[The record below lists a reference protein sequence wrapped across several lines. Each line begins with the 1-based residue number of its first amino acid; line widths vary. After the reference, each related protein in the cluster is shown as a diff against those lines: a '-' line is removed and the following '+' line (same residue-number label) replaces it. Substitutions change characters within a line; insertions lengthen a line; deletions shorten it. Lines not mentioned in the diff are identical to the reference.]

1 MLEFLKY
8 ISKLRGCD
16 NMKSSRIPGFYKK
29 SIKQRLNIVKDFAEL
44 SDEDIRVLTTN
55 SSGVDMNVMDKLVEN
70 VIGCMPLPLGIAT
83 NFLINGKDYMIPMAI
98 EETSIIA
105 GASHGAK
112 IIRESGGITSIAPN
126 SLMIG
131 QIQVTN
137 TSAPHAASIKIL
149 NKKEEIIKEGN
160 KVDPVLVSLG
170 GGLKDIETIVLDTE
184 IGKMI
189 DVHLIIDVRDAMGAN
204 AINNIAEKVA
214 PIIEQITGGKVCLKI
229 LSNLADKRLVK
240 ATATIKKETIGE
252 EAIDR
257 IIKAYQFANAT
268 PYRAAT
274 HNKGVMNG
282 VSALAL
288 ATGNDFRALEAG
300 VHSYA
305 ARSGQY
311 KPISIWEKDAEGNL
325 VGSIEFPAVVGI
337 IGGVSKLHPVA
348 RIAMKILNVKS
359 ASELGAIFGALGL
372 VQNYVILKELA
383 TVGIQKGHMSLHAK
397 NIAMMAG
404 ASGELV
410 DKIAKKMVKENCIR
424 LDMAQKF
431 LKEMS

>member
-1 MLEFLKY
+1 
-8 ISKLRGCD
+8 
-16 NMKSSRIPGFYKK
+16 MKSSRAPGFYKK
-29 SIKQRLNIVKDFAEL
+29 SIKERLDIVKDFAEL

-55 SSGVDMNVMDKLVEN
+55 SSGVDMNIMDKLVEN

-98 EETSIIA
+98 DETSVIA

-112 IIRESGGITSIAPN
+112 IIRESGGIIAIAPD

-131 QIQVTN
+131 QIQVTDI
-137 TSAPHAASIKIL
+137 SAPYAASIKIL

-170 GGLKDIETIVLDTE
+170 GGLKDIETIILDTE

-204 AINNIAEKVA
+204 AINSIAEKIA
-214 PIIEQITGGKVCLKI
+214 PIIEAITGGKVCLKI

-240 ATATIKKETIGE
+240 ATVTIKKEIIGE
-252 EAIDR
+252 EAIDG
-257 IIKAYQFANAT
+257 IVKAYQFANAT

-325 VGSIEFPAVVGI
+325 TGSIEFPAVVGI
-337 IGGVSKLHPVA
+337 VGGVSKLHPVA
-348 RIAMKILNVKS
+348 RVALKVLNVKS
-359 ASELGAIFGALGL
+359 ASELGTVFGALGL

-410 DKIAKKMVKENCIR
+410 DKIAEKMVKENCIR

>member
-1 MLEFLKY
+1 
-8 ISKLRGCD
+8 
-16 NMKSSRIPGFYKK
+16 MKSSRVPGFYKK
-29 SIKQRLNIVKDFAEL
+29 SIKERLDIVKDFAEL

-55 SSGVDMNVMDKLVEN
+55 SSGVDMNIMDKLVEN
-70 VIGCMPLPLGIAT
+70 VVGCMPLPLGIAT

-98 EETSIIA
+98 DETSVIA

-112 IIRESGGITSIAPN
+112 IIRESGGIIAIAPD

-131 QIQVTN
+131 QIQVTD
-137 TSAPHAASIKIL
+137 TSAPYAASIKIL

-170 GGLKDIETIVLDTE
+170 GGLKDIETIILDTE

-204 AINNIAEKVA
+204 AINSIAEKIA
-214 PIIEQITGGKVCLKI
+214 PIIEEITDGKVCLKI

-240 ATATIKKETIGE
+240 ATVTIKKEIIGE
-252 EAIDR
+252 EAVDGIV
-257 IIKAYQFANAT
+257 KAYQFANAT

-300 VHSYA
+300 VHSYT

-325 VGSIEFPAVVGI
+325 AGSIEFPAVVGI

-348 RIAMKILNVKS
+348 RVALKILNVKS
-359 ASELGAIFGALGL
+359 ASELGTVFGALGL

-410 DKIAKKMVKENCIR
+410 DKIAEKMVKENCIR

-431 LKEMS
+431 LKEIS

>member
-1 MLEFLKY
+1 MKTSK
-8 ISKLRGCD
+8 IS
-16 NMKSSRIPGFYKK
+16 GFYKK
-29 SIKQRLNIVKDFAEL
+29 SIKERLDIVKDFAEL
-44 SDEDIRVLTTN
+44 SDEDIKVLTTN
-55 SSGVDMNVMDKLVEN
+55 SSGVDMDIMDQLVEN

-98 EETSIIA
+98 DETSVIA

-112 IIRESGGITSIAPN
+112 IIRESGGIIAIAPD

-137 TSAPHAASIKIL
+137 TSAPYSASVKIL
-149 NKKEEIIKEGN
+149 NKKKEIIQEAN
-160 KVDPVLVSLG
+160 KVDPILVSLG
-170 GGLKDIETIVLDTE
+170 GGLKDIETTVLDTE

-189 DVHLIIDVRDAMGAN
+189 DVHLIIDVCDAMGAN
-204 AINNIAEKVA
+204 AINSIAEKIA
-214 PIIEQITGGKVCLKI
+214 PIIEVITGGKVCLKI

-240 ATATIKKETIGE
+240 AIVTIKKDIIGE
-252 EAIDR
+252 KAVDGIV
-257 IIKAYQFANAT
+257 KAYQFANAT

-311 KPISIWEKDAEGNL
+311 KPISIWEKDAESNL
-325 VGSIEFPAVVGI
+325 AGSIEFPAVVGI
-337 IGGVSKLHPVA
+337 VGGVSKLHPVA
-348 RIAMKILNVKS
+348 RVALKILNVKS
-359 ASELGAIFGALGL
+359 ASELGTVFGALGL

-410 DKIAKKMVKENCIR
+410 DQIAEKMVKENCIR

-431 LKEMS
+431 LKEISR

>member
-1 MLEFLKY
+1 MKTSK
-8 ISKLRGCD
+8 IS
-16 NMKSSRIPGFYKK
+16 GFYKK
-29 SIKQRLNIVKDFAEL
+29 SIKERLDIVKDFAEL
-44 SDEDIRVLTTN
+44 SDEDIKVLTTN
-55 SSGVDMNVMDKLVEN
+55 SSGVDMDIMDQLVEN

-98 EETSIIA
+98 DETSVIA

-112 IIRESGGITSIAPN
+112 IIRESGGIIAIAPD

-137 TSAPHAASIKIL
+137 TSAPYAASVKIL
-149 NKKEEIIKEGN
+149 NKKKEIIQEAN
-160 KVDPVLVSLG
+160 KVDPILVSLG
-170 GGLKDIETIVLDTE
+170 GGLKDIETTVLDTE

-204 AINNIAEKVA
+204 AINSIAEKIA
-214 PIIEQITGGKVCLKI
+214 PIFEEITGGKVCLKI
-229 LSNLADKRLVK
+229 LSNLADRRLVK
-240 ATATIKKETIGE
+240 AIVTIKKEIIGE
-252 EAIDR
+252 EAVDGIV
-257 IIKAYQFANAT
+257 KAYQFANAT

-300 VHSYA
+300 VHSYT

-311 KPISIWEKDAEGNL
+311 KPISIWEKDAENNL
-325 VGSIEFPAVVGI
+325 AGSIEFPAVVGI
-337 IGGVSKLHPVA
+337 VGGVSKLHPVA
-348 RIAMKILNVKS
+348 RVALKILNVKS
-359 ASELGAIFGALGL
+359 ASELGTVFGALGL

-410 DKIAKKMVKENCIR
+410 DQIAEKMVKENCIR

-431 LKEMS
+431 LKEISR

>member
-1 MLEFLKY
+1 MKTSK
-8 ISKLRGCD
+8 IS
-16 NMKSSRIPGFYKK
+16 GFYKK
-29 SIKQRLNIVKDFAEL
+29 SIKERLDIVKDFAEL

-55 SSGVDMNVMDKLVEN
+55 SSGVDMDIMDQLVEN

-98 EETSIIA
+98 DETSVIA

-112 IIRESGGITSIAPN
+112 IIRESGGIIAIAPD

-137 TSAPHAASIKIL
+137 TSAPYAASVKIL
-149 NKKEEIIKEGN
+149 QKKEEIIKEAN
-160 KVDPVLVSLG
+160 KVDPILVSLG
-170 GGLKDIETIVLDTE
+170 GGLKDIETTILDTE

-204 AINNIAEKVA
+204 AINSIAEKIA
-214 PIIEQITGGKVCLKI
+214 PIFEEITGGKVCLKI

-240 ATATIKKETIGE
+240 AIVTIKKEIIGE
-252 EAIDR
+252 EAVDGIV
-257 IIKAYQFANAT
+257 KAYQFANAT

-311 KPISIWEKDAEGNL
+311 KPISIWEKDAKSNL
-325 VGSIEFPAVVGI
+325 TGSIEFPAVVGI
-337 IGGVSKLHPVA
+337 VGGVSKLHPVA
-348 RIAMKILNVKS
+348 RVALKILNVKS
-359 ASELGAIFGALGL
+359 ASELGTVFGALGL

-410 DKIAKKMVKENCIR
+410 DKIAEKMVKENCIR
-424 LDMAQKF
+424 LDIAQKF
-431 LKEMS
+431 LKEISR

>member
-1 MLEFLKY
+1 MKDSR
-8 ISKLRGCD
+8 ISK
-16 NMKSSRIPGFYKK
+16 FYKK
-29 SIKQRLNIVKDFAEL
+29 SIKERLDIVRDFAEL
-44 SDEDIRVLTTN
+44 NDEDIEVLITN
-55 SSGVDMNVMDKLVEN
+55 SSGVDMGIMDQLVEN

-83 NFLINGKDYMIPMAI
+83 NFLINGKDYLIPMAI
-98 EETSIIA
+98 DETSVIA

-112 IIRESGGITSIAPN
+112 IIRESGGITAINPG

-131 QIQVTN
+131 QIQVTDA
-137 TSAPHAASIKIL
+137 SAPYAASIKIL
-149 NKKEEIIKEGN
+149 NMKEEIIKEAN
-160 KVDPVLVSLG
+160 KVDPILVSLG
-170 GGLKDIETIVLDTE
+170 GGLKDIETTILDTQ

-204 AINNIAEKVA
+204 AINSIAEKIA
-214 PIIEQITGGKVCLKI
+214 PIFEEITGGKVCLKI

-240 ATATIKKETIGE
+240 AIATIKKDIIGK
-252 EAIDR
+252 EAVDG

-305 ARSGQY
+305 ARYGQY
-311 KPISIWEKDAEGNL
+311 KPISIWEKDAEDNL
-325 VGSIEFPAVVGI
+325 TGTIEFPAVVGI
-337 IGGVSKLHPVA
+337 VGGVSKLHPVA
-348 RIAMKILNVKS
+348 RIALKILNVKN
-359 ASELGAIFGALGL
+359 ASELGTVFGALGL
-372 VQNYVILKELA
+372 VQNFVILRELA
-383 TVGIQKGHMSLHAK
+383 TVGIQKGHMSLHSK

-410 DKIAKKMVKENCIR
+410 DRIAEKMVKENCKNFI
-424 LDMAQKF
+424 LN
-431 LKEMS
+431 

>member
-1 MLEFLKY
+1 MKDSR
-8 ISKLRGCD
+8 ISK
-16 NMKSSRIPGFYKK
+16 FYKK
-29 SIKQRLNIVKDFAEL
+29 SIKERLDIVRDFAEL
-44 SDEDIRVLTTN
+44 NDEDIEVLITN
-55 SSGVDMNVMDKLVEN
+55 SSGVDMGIMDQLVEN

-83 NFLINGKDYMIPMAI
+83 NFLINGKDYLIPMAI
-98 EETSIIA
+98 DETSVIA

-112 IIRESGGITSIAPN
+112 IIRESGGITAINPG

-131 QIQVTN
+131 QIQVTDA
-137 TSAPHAASIKIL
+137 SAPYAASIKIL
-149 NKKEEIIKEGN
+149 NMKEEIIKEAN
-160 KVDPVLVSLG
+160 KVDPILVSLG
-170 GGLKDIETIVLDTE
+170 GGLKDIETTILDTQ

-204 AINNIAEKVA
+204 AINSIAEKIA
-214 PIIEQITGGKVCLKI
+214 PIFEEITGGKVCLKI

-240 ATATIKKETIGE
+240 AIATIKKDIIGK
-252 EAIDR
+252 EAVDG

-305 ARSGQY
+305 ARYGQY
-311 KPISIWEKDAEGNL
+311 KPISIWEKDAEDNL
-325 VGSIEFPAVVGI
+325 TGTIEFPAVVGI
-337 IGGVSKLHPVA
+337 VGGVSKLHPVA
-348 RIAMKILNVKS
+348 RIALKILNVKN
-359 ASELGAIFGALGL
+359 ASELGTVFGALGL
-372 VQNYVILKELA
+372 VQNFVILRELA
-383 TVGIQKGHMSLHAK
+383 TVGIQKGHMSLHSK

-410 DKIAKKMVKENCIR
+410 DRIAEKMVKENCIR
-424 LDMAQKF
+424 LDMAQKL
-431 LKEMS
+431 LKEMSQ

>member
-1 MLEFLKY
+1 MKTSK
-8 ISKLRGCD
+8 IS
-16 NMKSSRIPGFYKK
+16 GFYKK
-29 SIKQRLNIVKDFAEL
+29 SIKERLDIVKDFAEL
-44 SDEDIRVLTTN
+44 SDEDIKVLTTN
-55 SSGVDMNVMDKLVEN
+55 SSGVDMDIMDQLVEN

-98 EETSIIA
+98 DETSVIA

-112 IIRESGGITSIAPN
+112 IIRESGGIIAIAPD

-137 TSAPHAASIKIL
+137 TSAPYAASVKIL
-149 NKKEEIIKEGN
+149 NKKKEIIQEAN
-160 KVDPVLVSLG
+160 KVDPILVSLG
-170 GGLKDIETIVLDTE
+170 GGLKDIETTVLDTE

-204 AINNIAEKVA
+204 AINSIAEKIA
-214 PIIEQITGGKVCLKI
+214 PIFEEITGGKVCLKI
-229 LSNLADKRLVK
+229 LSNLADRRLVK
-240 ATATIKKETIGE
+240 AIVTIKKEIIGE
-252 EAIDR
+252 EAVDGIV
-257 IIKAYQFANAT
+257 KAYQFANAT

-300 VHSYA
+300 VHSYT

-311 KPISIWEKDAEGNL
+311 KPISIWEKDAENNL
-325 VGSIEFPAVVGI
+325 AGSIEFPAVVGI
-337 IGGVSKLHPVA
+337 VGGVSKLHPVA
-348 RIAMKILNVKS
+348 RVALKILNVKS
-359 ASELGAIFGALGL
+359 ASELGTVFGALGL

-383 TVGIQKGHMSLHAK
+383 TVGIQKGHMGLHAK

-404 ASGELV
+404 ASGKLV
-410 DKIAKKMVKENCIR
+410 DQIAEKMVKENCIR

-431 LKEMS
+431 LKEISR

>member
-1 MLEFLKY
+1 MKTSK
-8 ISKLRGCD
+8 IS
-16 NMKSSRIPGFYKK
+16 GFYKK
-29 SIKQRLNIVKDFAEL
+29 SIKERLDIVKDFAEL
-44 SDEDIRVLTTN
+44 SDEDIKVLTTN
-55 SSGVDMNVMDKLVEN
+55 SSGVDMDIMDQLVEN

-98 EETSIIA
+98 DETSVIA

-112 IIRESGGITSIAPN
+112 IIRESGGIIAIAPD

-137 TSAPHAASIKIL
+137 TSAPYAASVKIL
-149 NKKEEIIKEGN
+149 NKKKEIIQEAN
-160 KVDPVLVSLG
+160 KVDPILVSLG
-170 GGLKDIETIVLDTE
+170 GGLKDIETTVLDTE

-204 AINNIAEKVA
+204 AINSIAEKIA
-214 PIIEQITGGKVCLKI
+214 PIFEEITGGKVCLKI

-240 ATATIKKETIGE
+240 AIVTIKKEIIGE
-252 EAIDR
+252 EAVDGIV
-257 IIKAYQFANAT
+257 KAYQFANAT

-311 KPISIWEKDAEGNL
+311 KPISIWEKDAENNL
-325 VGSIEFPAVVGI
+325 AGSIEFPAVVGI
-337 IGGVSKLHPVA
+337 VGGVSKLHPVA
-348 RIAMKILNVKS
+348 RVALKILNVKS
-359 ASELGAIFGALGL
+359 ASELGTVFGALGL

-410 DKIAKKMVKENCIR
+410 DQIAEKMVKENCIR

-431 LKEMS
+431 LKEISR

>member
-1 MLEFLKY
+1 MLEVLKY
-8 ISKLRGCD
+8 ISKLRRCD
-16 NMKSSRIPGFYKK
+16 DMKSSRVPGFYKK
-29 SIKQRLNIVKDFAEL
+29 SIKERLDIVKDFAEL

-55 SSGVDMNVMDKLVEN
+55 SSGVDMNIMDKLVEN
-70 VIGCMPLPLGIAT
+70 VVGCMPLPLGIAT

-98 EETSIIA
+98 DETSVIA

-112 IIRESGGITSIAPN
+112 IIRESGGIIAIAPD

-131 QIQVTN
+131 QIQVTD
-137 TSAPHAASIKIL
+137 TSAPYAASIKIL

-170 GGLKDIETIVLDTE
+170 GGLKDIETIILDTE

-204 AINNIAEKVA
+204 AINSIAEKIA
-214 PIIEQITGGKVCLKI
+214 PIIEEITDGKVCLKI

-240 ATATIKKETIGE
+240 ATVTIKKEIIGE
-252 EAIDR
+252 EAVDGIV
-257 IIKAYQFANAT
+257 KAYQFANAT

-300 VHSYA
+300 VHSYT

-325 VGSIEFPAVVGI
+325 AGSIEFPAVVGI

-348 RIAMKILNVKS
+348 RVALKILNVKS
-359 ASELGAIFGALGL
+359 ASELGTVFGALGL

-410 DKIAKKMVKENCIR
+410 DKIAEKMVKENCIR

-431 LKEMS
+431 LKEIS

>member
-1 MLEFLKY
+1 MKTSK
-8 ISKLRGCD
+8 IS
-16 NMKSSRIPGFYKK
+16 GFYKK
-29 SIKQRLNIVKDFAEL
+29 SIKERLDIVKDFAEL
-44 SDEDIRVLTTN
+44 SDEDIKVLTTN
-55 SSGVDMNVMDKLVEN
+55 SSGVDMDIMDQLVEN

-98 EETSIIA
+98 DETSVIA

-112 IIRESGGITSIAPN
+112 IIRESGGIIAIAPD

-137 TSAPHAASIKIL
+137 TSAPYSASVKIL
-149 NKKEEIIKEGN
+149 NKKKEIIQEAN
-160 KVDPVLVSLG
+160 KVDPILVSLG
-170 GGLKDIETIVLDTE
+170 GGLKDIETTVLDTE

-189 DVHLIIDVRDAMGAN
+189 DVHLIIDVCDAMGAN
-204 AINNIAEKVA
+204 AINSIAEKIA
-214 PIIEQITGGKVCLKI
+214 PTFEERTGGTVCLKI

-240 ATATIKKETIGE
+240 AIVTIKKDIIGE
-252 EAIDR
+252 KAVDGIV
-257 IIKAYQFANAT
+257 KAYQFANAT

-311 KPISIWEKDAEGNL
+311 KPISIWEKDAESNL
-325 VGSIEFPAVVGI
+325 AGSIEFPAVVGI
-337 IGGVSKLHPVA
+337 VGGVSKLHPVA
-348 RIAMKILNVKS
+348 RVALKILNVKS
-359 ASELGAIFGALGL
+359 ASELGTVFGALGL

-410 DKIAKKMVKENCIR
+410 DQIAEKMVKENCIR

-431 LKEMS
+431 LKEISR